1 MKRTSFCMATF
12 VGLMPVGAWFGV
24 SPTVF
29 AHGLILAV
37 TFGIFFGT
45 LSLGRGKTA
54 VAVPTPLPGLAP
66 GVDKA
71 A

>member
-1 MKRTSFCMATF
+1 MATF

-45 LSLGRGKTA
+45 LSLGRGGGGRA
-54 VAVPTPLPGLAP
+54 HALAWP
-66 GVDKA
+66 CAGRR
-71 A
+71 